1 MNELKGLVEEGKH
14 IEYVMGIHDLERKIS
29 EEKRSN
35 NSAILQ
41 KLEDD
46 KNKLLKDAYNKFNN
60 IDIIS
65 IEEKKLVD
73 VSCYMGVYLAKKEE
87 LNPTQIRKLLNKF
100 DTIES
105 KYKKDEEKFKKEDVI
120 KLKPILAYISAKNK
134 GATELVKSLDNSINK
149 INNFK
154 DFKRICD
161 FIRGVIAY
169 HKLARGD

>member
-87 LNPTQIRKLLNKF
+87 LNPTQIRK
-100 DTIES
+100 I
-105 KYKKDEEKFKKEDVI
+105 
-120 KLKPILAYISAKNK
+120 
-134 GATELVKSLDNSINK
+134 NSIP
-149 INNFK
+149 
-154 DFKRICD
+154 
-161 FIRGVIAY
+161 
-169 HKLARGD
+169 